1 MARRNMADLVRQ
13 DTRQDTEARKE
24 DAVGRGAEART
35 TQPAAAERVAT
46 VEAPEQRRAER
57 MSERTPERE
66 PYQQPRR
73 EPSPGRYGAYDGA
86 PGGGTAADQAPGQ
99 AAPAPSPV
107 PKYLRMQRM
116 DGRIREDQYMELVR
130 ISKSLNRQKRGGER
144 ITPNT
149 LVRIGIDLLLTQ
161 EHALAGATE
170 TEIRDRL
177 LRHPAP

>member
-1 MARRNMADLVRQ
+1 MADLI
-13 DTRQDTEARKE
+13 RQDTEARTE
-24 DAVGRGAEART
+24 DEAGQEADART
-35 TQPAAAERVAT
+35 TQPAAAERVETIKASEPRS
-46 VEAPEQRRAER
+46 VER
-57 MSERTPERE
+57 MPERE
-66 PYQQPRR
+66 PYEQPYQLPRR
-73 EPSPGRYGAYDGA
+73 EPSQGRYGAYDGE
-86 PGGGTAADQAPGQ
+86 PGQ
-99 AAPAPSPV
+99 ASPAPSPV

-116 DGRIREDQYMELVR
+116 DGRIRDDQYMKLVR

-161 EHALAGATE
+161 EQALAGTTE